1 MFLGKRFK
9 LLKQTIPHAATKRP
23 LNRRIG
29 GVAAWVNG
37 WPPDGGVVLPDR
49 QELGGWRCG
58 CIVLPTANDS
68 GQIPD

>member
-29 GVAAWVNG
+29 GVAGWVNG
-37 WPPDGGVVLPDR
+37 WPPDGG
-49 QELGGWRCG
+49 CG
-58 CIVLPTANDS
+58 AA
-68 GQIPD
+68 